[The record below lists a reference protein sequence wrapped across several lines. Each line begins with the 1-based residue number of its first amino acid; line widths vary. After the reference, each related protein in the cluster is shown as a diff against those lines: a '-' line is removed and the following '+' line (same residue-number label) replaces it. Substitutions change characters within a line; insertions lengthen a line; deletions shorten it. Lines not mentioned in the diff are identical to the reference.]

1 VEYKNSGIWT
11 CEKED
16 GGRIPAPK
24 SSSLGRMFLDIILS
38 CENSSNFG
46 EEEEEEEEVE
56 LWREKEKQNLGG
68 VRHQLCKNQAVQ
80 YCEFCGSVILTRE
93 FWT

>member
-24 SSSLGRMFLDIILS
+24 PCSLGRMFLDIIIS
-38 CENSSNFG
+38 CEKIKQSG
-46 EEEEEEEEVE
+46 EEEEEEEEEEGE

-68 VRHQLCKNQAVQ
+68 GINCARIKQFSIVGFVGR
-80 YCEFCGSVILTRE
+80 
-93 FWT
+93 

>member
-1 VEYKNSGIWT
+1 MDIIIS
-11 CEKED
+11 CEK
-16 GGRIPAPK
+16 IK
-24 SSSLGRMFLDIILS
+24 Q
-38 CENSSNFG
+38 FG
-46 EEEEEEEEVE
+46 EEEEEEGVE

-80 YCEFCGSVILTRE
+80 YCEFCGSVIVTRE

>member
-1 VEYKNSGIWT
+1 MEYKNSGIWT

-24 SSSLGRMFLDIILS
+24 PCSLGRMFLDIIIS
-38 CENSSNFG
+38 CEKIKQSG
-46 EEEEEEEEVE
+46 EEEEEEEEEEGE

-68 VRHQLCKNQAVQ
+68 GINCARIKQFSIVGFVGR
-80 YCEFCGSVILTRE
+80 
-93 FWT
+93 

>member
-24 SSSLGRMFLDIILS
+24 SSSLGRIFLDIIIS
-38 CENSSNFG
+38 CEKIKQFG
-46 EEEEEEEEVE
+46 EEEEEEEEEEFE

-68 VRHQLCKNQAVQ
+68 GINCARIKQFSIVGFVGR
-80 YCEFCGSVILTRE
+80 
-93 FWT
+93 

>member
-1 VEYKNSGIWT
+1 MEYKNSGIWT

-16 GGRIPAPK
+16 GGRVPAPK
-24 SSSLGRMFLDIILS
+24 SSSLGRMFLDIIIS

-46 EEEEEEEEVE
+46 EEEEEEEVE

-68 VRHQLCKNQAVQ
+68 GINGARIKQFSIVGFVSR
-80 YCEFCGSVILTRE
+80 
-93 FWT
+93 

>member
-24 SSSLGRMFLDIILS
+24 SSSLGRMFLDIIIS

-46 EEEEEEEEVE
+46 EEEEEEVVE
-56 LWREKEKQNLGG
+56 LWREKRETKFRR
-68 VRHQLCKNQAVQ
+68 RHQLCKNQAVQ
-80 YCEFCGSVILTRE
+80 YCGFCGSVIFTRE

>member
-24 SSSLGRMFLDIILS
+24 SSSLGRMFLDIIIR
-38 CENSSNFG
+38 CEKIKQSG
-46 EEEEEEEEVE
+46 EEEEEE
-56 LWREKEKQNLGG
+56 LWREKGGGINCARIKQFSIVGFVG
-68 VRHQLCKNQAVQ
+68 
-80 YCEFCGSVILTRE
+80 
-93 FWT
+93 W

>member
-1 VEYKNSGIWT
+1 MEYKNSGIWT

-16 GGRIPAPK
+16 GRRVPAPK
-24 SSSLGRMFLDIILS
+24 SSSLGRMFLDIIIS

-46 EEEEEEEEVE
+46 EEEEEEVE

-68 VRHQLCKNQAVQ
+68 GINGARIKQFSIVGFVSR
-80 YCEFCGSVILTRE
+80 
-93 FWT
+93 